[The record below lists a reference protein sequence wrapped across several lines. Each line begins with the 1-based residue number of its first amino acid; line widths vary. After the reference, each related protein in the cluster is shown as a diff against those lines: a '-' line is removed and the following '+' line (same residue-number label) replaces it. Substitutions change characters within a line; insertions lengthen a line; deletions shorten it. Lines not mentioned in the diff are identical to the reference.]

1 MIYHNENEND
11 SEKLIKLFSLV
22 AGNAGDKK
30 NLHSSGRNF
39 FFFFD
44 RFSRDILFSSL
55 VSFVFFLFL
64 FVCCL
69 FVPFWTQKCILWY
82 TFVFAGEW
90 EIKKFSPGRFP
101 ETSKITSFIGPMCS
115 KQHLSNTWGSI
126 YQEVKQHW
134 GCCLYTFFL
143 SVAYKKSAY
152 FAF

>member
-39 FFFFD
+39 FFFFFFFFWSIFQ
-44 RFSRDILFSSL
+44 RYSLFFI
-55 VSFVFFLFL
+55 SFFCFFWFLF
-64 FVCCL
+64 FCCL

-101 ETSKITSFIGPMCS
+101 ETNKTTSFIGPMCS

-134 GCCLYTFFL
+134 GCCL
-143 SVAYKKSAY
+143 
-152 FAF
+152 

>member
-22 AGNAGDKK
+22 SGNAGDKK
-30 NLHSSGRNF
+30 NLHASGRNF

-115 KQHLSNTWGSI
+115 KQHRSNTWGSI